1 MSEASSA
8 SVKEKLIEEMKAYWI
23 ITIYLWASFSLLL
36 VWKASLI
43 PAEEARA
50 LSFGAAF
57 FKAAVIGKFILVG
70 KAMKVGARLQH
81 NRLVKRIAW
90 KSVATMLLLAVF
102 AILEEF
108 VVGML
113 HGEAFAVILEELGHR
128 SLLDHLA
135 PSLIMLLVLVPMI
148 TFEEVDLA
156 LGKGQLTH
164 LLFSRDD
171 A

>member
-1 MSEASSA
+1 MSDIAGTT
-8 SVKEKLIEEMKAYWI
+8 VKEKMIEEFKAYWI

-43 PAEEARA
+43 PTEEARA

-90 KSVATMLLLAVF
+90 KSIATMLLLAVF
-102 AILEEF
+102 AVLEEF
-108 VVGML
+108 VVGLL
-113 HGEAFAVILEELGHR
+113 HGEAVSAIAAELQHR
-128 SLLDHLA
+128 SVLDHLA
-135 PSLIMLLVLVPMI
+135 PSMIMLLVLVPMI

-156 LGKGQLTH
+156 LGKGKLIH
-164 LLFSRDD
+164 LLFSRDK
-171 A
+171 